1 MTDNAQHADVRRM
14 WSGWISLVL
23 FVLLIP
29 LSNWVIVNLGVVCPP
44 GEPCLVPVLP
54 GLWAPSTVLLAG
66 FSLVLRDVVHHC
78 LGWRWALS
86 SIFFGAIISGF
97 ISDSALVV
105 ASVSAFL
112 FAELADFAV
121 YAPMRKR
128 YPATAVIV
136 SGLVGSAVDSAI
148 FLTLAFGSVEYLFG
162 QVWASSGSICWRA
175 WRLPCGG
182 VANRAPLRFRL
193 ESVDLKGKFNVCL
206 SVSLC
211 YNLAPLSK
219 HLRRIVLPVAVTRKP
234 YVPYR

>member
-29 LSNWVIVNLGVVCPP
+29 LSNWVIVNLGVVCPS

-121 YAPMRKR
+121 
-128 YPATAVIV
+128 
-136 SGLVGSAVDSAI
+136 DSAI

-162 QVWASSGSICWRA
+162 QVLGKFWINLLA
-175 WRLPCGG
+175 G
-182 VANRAPLRFRL
+182 VAIAVWRRRKQSAIAI
-193 ESVDLKGKFNVCL
+193 
-206 SVSLC
+206 
-211 YNLAPLSK
+211 LA
-219 HLRRIVLPVAVTRKP
+219 
-234 YVPYR
+234 

>member
-1 MTDNAQHADVRRM
+1 MDFARAVCAADSVEQLGDREPWCRLPARRT
-14 WSGWISLVL
+14 
-23 FVLLIP
+23 
-29 LSNWVIVNLGVVCPP
+29 LSCAGVAGVV
-44 GEPCLVPVLP
+44 
-54 GLWAPSTVLLAG
+54 APSTVLLAG

-162 QVWASSGSICWRA
+162 QVLGKFWINLLA
-175 WRLPCGG
+175 G
-182 VANRAPLRFRL
+182 VAIA
-193 ESVDLKGKFNVCL
+193 VW
-206 SVSLC
+206 
-211 YNLAPLSK
+211 
-219 HLRRIVLPVAVTRKP
+219 RRRKQSAIAISA
-234 YVPYR
+234 